1 MGSRIVFLMD
11 KVLIVNHDPEMQE
24 SLQEGLQRYTNQ
36 FEIVST
42 TDGSEAIDI
51 LGKEKISLVVIDLLL
66 PGIGGLQII
75 AYMSRN
81 YSNIPCIVMIEPSVN
96 PDIRNY
102 LLSKNILRAIDKP
115 VNYKILAS
123 AIIES
128 LDLLDEGS
136 TNQGISV
143 FSFFSLI
150 QLKAETCLIQIK
162 FPTNIRTYVYFEKG
176 ILFDAS
182 SNTGKESE
190 AAILDILEREN
201 AEFSFLSLPKGEI
214 QQKIYPDLITLLE
227 ETNQRKLEPIT
238 ADDEE
243 SLPEKRETEVFIQG
257 HPVSVDIEEDI
268 FVEISPGKNT
278 SVKDKLGEITEITG
292 FIAAGIFSVGGDL
305 LEGITNKPLKLER
318 IVDYIF
324 GILKNTR
331 KIFRVLQLGEIDILD
346 ISTATGAHL
355 LIKGY
360 MKGDLNFLVMIL
372 CDQHAQLDFFRQW
385 LEVAVVNLSEDLK
398 PC

>member
-1 MGSRIVFLMD
+1 MD

>member
-1 MGSRIVFLMD
+1 
-11 KVLIVNHDPEMQE
+11 
-24 SLQEGLQRYTNQ
+24 
-36 FEIVST
+36 
-42 TDGSEAIDI
+42 
-51 LGKEKISLVVIDLLL
+51 
-66 PGIGGLQII
+66 
-75 AYMSRN
+75 
-81 YSNIPCIVMIEPSVN
+81 
-96 PDIRNY
+96 
-102 LLSKNILRAIDKP
+102 
-115 VNYKILAS
+115 
-123 AIIES
+123 
-128 LDLLDEGS
+128 
-136 TNQGISV
+136 
-143 FSFFSLI
+143 
-150 QLKAETCLIQIK
+150 
-162 FPTNIRTYVYFEKG
+162 
-176 ILFDAS
+176 
-182 SNTGKESE
+182 
-190 AAILDILEREN
+190 
-201 AEFSFLSLPKGEI
+201 
-214 QQKIYPDLITLLE
+214 
-227 ETNQRKLEPIT
+227 
-238 ADDEE
+238 
-243 SLPEKRETEVFIQG
+243 VFIQG